1 MKDSLRKFGEFISD
15 CASIAKHRK
24 HENKK
29 LDLETQRILV
39 KCFKLFNQI
48 FEYHLLWYR
57 CDKANLSDYHNI
69 VEKFM
74 NKIQSY
80 RKEFEGKDGVSRSG
94 NDVFIYYVIEMIK
107 NFNNI

>member
-1 MKDSLRKFGEFISD
+1 MKDNLRKFGEFISD

-48 FEYHLLWYR
+48 FECHSLWYG
-57 CDKANLSDYHNI
+57 CDKANSSDYHNL
-69 VEKFM
+69 VEKFI
-74 NKIQSY
+74 NKIQNN
-80 RKEFEGKDGVSRSG
+80 KEEFKSKDGVLKSG
-94 NDVFIYYVIEMIK
+94 KDIFIHYVIMMIE
-107 NFNNI
+107 NFNNK